1 MHESCHLDHEMVTIP
16 TGFES
21 FVSGD
26 DHRLSMGLLAEDLNR
41 CGWTVNTFNKQFA
54 VSIL

>member
-16 TGFES
+16 IGFES

-26 DHRLSMGLLAEDLNR
+26 DHRLSMRLLAEDLSQ